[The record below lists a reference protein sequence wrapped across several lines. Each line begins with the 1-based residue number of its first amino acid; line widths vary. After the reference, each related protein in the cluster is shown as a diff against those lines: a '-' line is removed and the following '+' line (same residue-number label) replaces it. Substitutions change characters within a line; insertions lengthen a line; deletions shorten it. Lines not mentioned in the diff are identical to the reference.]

1 MNLKRLAKLSAATN
15 RTEKSLVRGSFD
27 DLIEKFCDQIELTC

>member
-15 RTEKSLVRGSFD
+15 RTEKSLVQGSLD
-27 DLIEKFCDQIELTC
+27 DLIEKLRDRI

>member
-15 RTEKSLVRGSFD
+15 RTEASLLQGWLD
-27 DLIEKFCDQIELTC
+27 DLIE